1 MARLTEEK
9 IALIQQTYLQ
19 VGTYSG
25 TAKIVGCSPA
35 TVKKYVEM
43 DRCPEHSIQ
52 SKKISCDVP
61 ISTSFIGQFNPNIN
75 WADLCIL
82 SEEEKTNIQ
91 ATLGEFI

>member
-43 DRCPEHSIQ
+43 DRCPEYSIQ
-52 SKKISCDVP
+52 SERISCNVP
-61 ISTSFIGQFNPNIN
+61 ISTSFMGQFDPNIN
-75 WADLCIL
+75 WADLCVL
-82 SEEEKTNIQ
+82 SDEEKTNIR
-91 ATLGEFI
+91 TVLGEFI

>member
-43 DRCPEHSIQ
+43 NRCPEYSIQ
-52 SKKISCDVP
+52 SEKLPCNVP
-61 ISTSFIGQFNPNIN
+61 ISTSFIVQFDPNIN
-75 WADLCIL
+75 
-82 SEEEKTNIQ
+82 
-91 ATLGEFI
+91 

>member
-25 TAKIVGCSPA
+25 TAKIVGCSPT
-35 TVKKYVEM
+35 TVKKYAEM
-43 DRCPEHSIQ
+43 NRCPEYSIQ
-52 SKKISCDVP
+52 NKKISCDVP
-61 ISTSFIGQFNPNIN
+61 FSTSFIGQFDPNIN

-82 SEEEKTNIQ
+82 SNEEKANIQ
-91 ATLGEFI
+91 TTLGEFI